1 MLPLMY
7 AHVKIRTVSG
17 LDKFTARLYAADQ
30 KWDSI
35 RRIPYSTPGRWVQ
48 IFDLSEMSCTLDSHQ
63 VYAIDLL
70 LTKLFPLVPFLTRL
84 CLSPSMPLSR
94 RALASL
100 TNRDGNTNLQALGGI
115 CYDASFNSTT
125 ATADDPFVQLL
136 HECLNLERLEIV
148 GSGMEIDS
156 NVLSGDRLNI
166 PASTVRLNLPRLHSI
181 TILSMP
187 SSSLLFALF
196 DASLPRLRA
205 LSITPYDDIPFPT
218 SCTSH
223 FLETHGRSLYT
234 LSFFAPKCWPTQLHP
249 SPPSLLHTCPNLR
262 HLSLEYPLPDLAL
275 PDLTSTSLP
284 LQILSIP
291 RPDSRFWRGLERIL
305 PHLPSL
311 KAVRLRDVRW
321 IGRGMSVRAHESGV
335 QGEMRDWRRR
345 LGRRG
350 IRVLDG
356 DWQDMP

>member
-1 MLPLMY
+1 MY
-7 AHVKIRTVSG
+7 AHVKIHIVSR
-17 LDKFTARLYAADQ
+17 LDKFTTCLYAADQ

-48 IFDLSEMSCTLDSHQ
+48 VFDLSELSGTLDSRQ
-63 VYAIDLL
+63 LYTIDLL
-70 LTKLFPLVPFLTRL
+70 LTKLFPLIPFLTRL
-84 CLSPSMPLSR
+84 CLSPMVSLSR
-94 RALASL
+94 RAFASL
-100 TNRDGNTNLQALGGI
+100 TNRDGNYNLQALGGV
-115 CYDASFNSTT
+115 CYDASLSSIV
-125 ATADDPFVQLL
+125 ATANDPFVQLL
-136 HECLNLERLEIV
+136 HKCPNLERLEIV

-156 NVLSGDRLNI
+156 DSLPGNPLGM
-166 PASTVRLNLPRLHSI
+166 PASTVKLILPKLHSI

-196 DASLPRLRA
+196 NASLPRLRA
-205 LSITPYDDIPFPT
+205 LSITPYDDIPFPS
-218 SCTSH
+218 SCTSRL
-223 FLETHGRSLYT
+223 LEIHGQSLNT
-234 LSFFAPKCWPTQLHP
+234 LSFFTPKSWPTQLHP
-249 SPPSLLHTCPNLR
+249 SPPSLLRTCSSLR

-275 PDLTSTSLP
+275 PDSTPASLP

-291 RPDSRFWRGLERIL
+291 RPDNWFWRVLERLL
-305 PHLPSL
+305 PSLPSL
-311 KAVRLRDVRW
+311 KAVRFRDVRW
-321 IGRGMSVRAHESGV
+321 IGRGMSIRAQETGV